1 MGLRGTSVAIA
12 FTALVLTLGCGK
24 PPEDYETALKN
35 ARAAKDSM
43 LRTSADSPVP
53 AEKRAN
59 WAPLNYYPI
68 DESYRVPAAL
78 KPPATPGE
86 TIVMPTSTGERRQ
99 MRRAGTLE
107 FAIHGVPL
115 KLSAFT
121 DLESPKTD
129 RLFVPFGDLTNGKE
143 TYPGGRYLELDPTP
157 TGLYEIDFNRAYNPF
172 CAYNAKYD
180 CPYPPP
186 ENRVKVEIRAGEKL
200 PSGHSA

>member
-1 MGLRGTSVAIA
+1 MLLLASCSHPPENYD
-12 FTALVLTLGCGK
+12 TALN
-24 PPEDYETALKN
+24 N
-35 ARAAKDSM
+35 ARAAKDTM

-59 WAPLNYYPI
+59 WPPLNYYPI
-68 DESYRVPAAL
+68 DESYRAPAAL
-78 KPPATPGE
+78 KPPATSGE
-86 TIVMPTSTGERRQ
+86 TITMPTSTGERRE

-107 FAIHGVPL
+107 FSIHGVPL

-121 DLESPKTD
+121 DLENPKAD

-172 CAYNAKYD
+172 CAYNSKYD

-186 ENRVKVEIRAGEKL
+186 ENRLKVEIRAGEKL
-200 PSGHSA
+200 PAGYGNSPQSTQGSQGHQG